1 MYPKFKLK
9 KKKLIIAGLNCDYK
23 NQFILRKV
31 NGCVLLVLSFIIC
44 SVNLYAQDKNL
55 IPLTRY
61 PAKIKDTVSNAVRD
75 TKTQRDLNDVFRAVF
90 SKNYQAVKA
99 DSIGRDM
106 IASFFPAV
114 GYSLQT
120 QAAATL
126 TGNIVFRASP
136 NSKISAIT
144 TSMGYTERRQFTIP
158 IVSNIWTADNKW
170 LFVGDSRF
178 YVYPQ
183 STYGLG
189 SSSDT
194 SARQRMSYKL
204 FRFSEVALKRISGN
218 FFLGAGY
225 RLSDHWDI
233 DYKKPENGAASSF
246 EAYGATPRSLSSGIS
261 VNALYDSRDFSVNAS
276 SGFYGA
282 IEYYNFM
289 HMLGS
294 NSNWQSIVIDLRKY
308 FRFPEGS
315 DNVIAFWSYDWLV
328 LGGRPPYLDLPSTSW
343 DAYSTTGRG
352 YIQSRFRGAQ
362 MVYLESEYRFKI
374 TANGLLGG
382 VIFLNGESF
391 SAAPGTRLQTF
402 QPGGGPGLRIKLNK
416 ASKTNLD
423 IDYGFGS
430 QGSRGLFL
438 TVGEV
443 F

>member
-1 MYPKFKLK
+1 MRKFS
-9 KKKLIIAGLNCDYK
+9 
-23 NQFILRKV
+23 
-31 NGCVLLVLSFIIC
+31 GCIFLVLSFVLY
-44 SVNLYAQDKNL
+44 SVGSYGQGKNL

-61 PAKIKDTVSNAVRD
+61 PAKIKDTVSRVAQD
-75 TKTQRDLNDVFRAVF
+75 TIKEKDLNDVFRAIF
-90 SKNYQAVKA
+90 SKNYQAVKT
-99 DSIGRDM
+99 DIIGRNM

-120 QAAATL
+120 KAAATL

-158 IVSNIWTADNKW
+158 IVSNIWTADNRW

-194 SARQRMSYKL
+194 SARQHMSYNL
-204 FRFSEVALKRISGN
+204 LRISEVALKRISGN

-233 DYKKPENGAASSF
+233 DFRKPKNGGTSAF
-246 EAYGATPRSLSSGIS
+246 ETYGATKQSLSSGIS
-261 VNALYDSRDFSVNAS
+261 INALYDSRDFSVNAS

-289 HMLGS
+289 HVLGS
-294 NSNWQSIVIDLRKY
+294 NSNWQSVVIDLRKY
-308 FRFPEGS
+308 FRFPAGS

-328 LGGRPPYLDLPSTSW
+328 LGGKPPYLDLPSTSW
-343 DAYSTTGRG
+343 DTYSTTGRG
-352 YIQSRFRGAQ
+352 YIQGRFRGAQ

-374 TANGLLGG
+374 TTNGLLGG
-382 VIFLNGESF
+382 VVFLNGESF
-391 SAAPGTRLQTF
+391 SAEPGTRLQTI
-402 QPGGGPGLRIKLNK
+402 QPGFGPGLRIKLNK

-430 QGSRGLFL
+430 QASKGLFL